1 MLRCI
6 LLQDSI
12 ALRTVGEK
20 NTDDLP
26 AQTPEL
32 RDSAAER
39 LCLNQTLL
47 AGYGAAGEAFR
58 LVAIS
63 NDKDVIQAAWSLL
76 SELCYDGNPK
86 VQVSPHGWNKINDL
100 SDVCRDFEEVFAVK
114 RQAVHAPCSKCSEL
128 TPFRRCA
135 RFMYYALPRA
145 YFVLCAA
152 LPWPG
157 YLLGGAEET
166 ARRQVFASHPR

>member
-12 ALRTVGEK
+12 
-20 NTDDLP
+20 
-26 AQTPEL
+26 
-32 RDSAAER
+32 ER
-39 LCLNQTLL
+39 LSLNQTLL

-86 VQVSPHGWNKINDL
+86 VQVSPHGWNKINDIVGCVSRL
-100 SDVCRDFEEVFAVK
+100 
-114 RQAVHAPCSKCSEL
+114 
-128 TPFRRCA
+128 
-135 RFMYYALPRA
+135 
-145 YFVLCAA
+145 
-152 LPWPG
+152 
-157 YLLGGAEET
+157 
-166 ARRQVFASHPR
+166 